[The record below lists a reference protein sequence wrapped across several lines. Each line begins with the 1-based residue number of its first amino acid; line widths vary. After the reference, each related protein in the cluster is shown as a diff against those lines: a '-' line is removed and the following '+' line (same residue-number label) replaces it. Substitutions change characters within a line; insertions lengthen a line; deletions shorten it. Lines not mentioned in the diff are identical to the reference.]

1 MKSTNNVLVVGGG
14 VAGLS
19 AAETLAD
26 FGWQVLLIEQ
36 QGHLGGH
43 SHHWACMATES
54 CNRCSACSVCD
65 RLRRVT
71 SNPRIR
77 IRTQARLVKLDGT
90 DGAFKATIEPA
101 ESTETVCRSHP
112 HLLLTA
118 PESVSLAKVVIA
130 TGFTPFDPAELPML
144 NYERFGAVMTIADVD
159 EYILQNRLSEFITDA
174 EDRVAFIQCV
184 GSRDRQRGRDYCSQ
198 FCCKASVR
206 LARKLLF
213 ERPDLKITIY
223 YIDLQVGGKE
233 FRTFFEEMQGKVRFV
248 QGTPAEI
255 LPAEEGPGLRVK
267 AFNPDINQVGYETH
281 DRIVLAVGQ
290 VAGPGPVGWPNGLT
304 SRSALTDSW
313 LSPNPGRVRSPAG
326 PVSISPALAAV
337 LRIQREVVFKQWR
350 SPPRSDVQQTRSKPR
365 VRFSQP
371 GVTMP
376 DKHKILV
383 FIAANSA
390 MQERLSTDRLVKEI
404 ADRGWV
410 VSTSQADPPHD
421 AIDALLES
429 CRKHQPDGIVVAGP
443 TSLLERVPG
452 LIEVEGR
459 TSVRPVPVNLV
470 ERCAFLHADNTEALS
485 SAMRQIEVAAARSV
499 SRQPIVF
506 EERAQQRVV
515 LVVGTGDSGA
525 RVADHLL
532 SYGLQVVVLAS
543 DAETRTPMPEKAEV
557 ILSGRLQALSGFPG
571 DFQAV
576 IAQPNGMLI
585 RRVGALVIAPEANR
599 GRPPLPDDVLSDER
613 VARLGEIA
621 ADDKGVGKGGIRSLA
636 FLLDLGGPE
645 SRAVAAEVRRL
656 ALEAV
661 DQGITVTVFYRHVA
675 VHGRTGQL
683 EYDKLRRTGV
693 RMIRYDRAPVV
704 KQQIRGLHIVGHD
717 MILGE
722 AEVEVTVDR
731 LIVTDPLL
739 PAPISGELAHLLNQP
754 VDREGFLQPANV
766 RHLPVGSPRK
776 GVYFAGSGHQD
787 LSENEARR
795 EAMAVSGQVA
805 ALLSGS
811 TVLAPKALVIHD
823 RESCAMCLTCLRS
836 CYHGAISLSDDGGTV
851 RFEPAACWECGI
863 CASVCPQKAITRLFS
878 PEAEL
883 RAAVE
888 AASKPI
894 EDEAPVIAFLCQN
907 SPLLALERAGRLGL
921 HLPRQV
927 VIIEVPCAG
936 YISQSEVLAA
946 LSAGA
951 DRVVVAACHE
961 DNCRSLHGSTSA
973 RDRSGQVMSDL
984 RGLGLPHERVTFAGV
999 AANEPYRLVDIITGV
1014 AAASNGKKEVAN
1026 A

>member
-1 MKSTNNVLVVGGG
+1 MSDK
-14 VAGLS
+14 
-19 AAETLAD
+19 
-26 FGWQVLLIEQ
+26 Q
-36 QGHLGGH
+36 
-43 SHHWACMATES
+43 
-54 CNRCSACSVCD
+54 
-65 RLRRVT
+65 
-71 SNPRIR
+71 
-77 IRTQARLVKLDGT
+77 
-90 DGAFKATIEPA
+90 
-101 ESTETVCRSHP
+101 
-112 HLLLTA
+112 
-118 PESVSLAKVVIA
+118 KV
-130 TGFTPFDPAELPML
+130 
-144 NYERFGAVMTIADVD
+144 
-159 EYILQNRLSEFITDA
+159 
-174 EDRVAFIQCV
+174 
-184 GSRDRQRGRDYCSQ
+184 
-198 FCCKASVR
+198 
-206 LARKLLF
+206 
-213 ERPDLKITIY
+213 
-223 YIDLQVGGKE
+223 
-233 FRTFFEEMQGKVRFV
+233 
-248 QGTPAEI
+248 
-255 LPAEEGPGLRVK
+255 
-267 AFNPDINQVGYETH
+267 
-281 DRIVLAVGQ
+281 
-290 VAGPGPVGWPNGLT
+290 
-304 SRSALTDSW
+304 
-313 LSPNPGRVRSPAG
+313 
-326 PVSISPALAAV
+326 
-337 LRIQREVVFKQWR
+337 
-350 SPPRSDVQQTRSKPR
+350 
-365 VRFSQP
+365 
-371 GVTMP
+371 
-376 DKHKILV
+376 LV

-410 VSTSQADPPHD
+410 VSTAVADPPYD
-421 AIDALLES
+421 AIDALLEC
-429 CRKHQPDGIVVAGP
+429 CRKQRPDGVVVAGP
-443 TSLLERVPG
+443 TSLLERLPSLVD
-452 LIEVEGR
+452 VEGR
-459 TSVRPVPVNLV
+459 ASLRPVPVNLV
-470 ERCAFLHADNTEALS
+470 ERCAFLYADSAEALA
-485 SAMRQIEVAAARSV
+485 SAVRQIEVAAARSV
-499 SRQPIVF
+499 SRQPIEL

-515 LVVGTGDSGA
+515 LVVGTGASGA
-525 RVADHLL
+525 RVANHLL
-532 SYGLQVVVLAS
+532 SYDLQVIAVAS
-543 DAETRTPMPEKAEV
+543 DAEPRTPIPEKVEL
-557 ILSGRLQALSGFPG
+557 IKSGRLQALSGFPG

-576 IAQPNGMLI
+576 IAQPNGTLI

-599 GRPPLPDDVLSDER
+599 GRPPLPDAVLSDER
-613 VARLGEIA
+613 VVRISKLAEGVEG
-621 ADDKGVGKGGIRSLA
+621 ADFGGIRTLA
-636 FLLDLGGPE
+636 FLLDLRGPE

-683 EYDKLRRTGV
+683 EYDKLRKSGV

-704 KQQIRGLHIVGHD
+704 EQQIRGLHIVGYD

-731 LIVTDPLL
+731 LIVTDPII

-795 EAMAVSGQVA
+795 EAIAVAGQVA

-811 TVLAPKALVIHD
+811 TMLAPKALVLHD

-888 AASKPI
+888 AAGKPI
-894 EDEAPVIAFLCQN
+894 KGESPVIAFLCQN
-907 SPLLALERAGRLGL
+907 SPVLALERAGRLGL
-921 HLPRQV
+921 QLPRQV

-946 LSAGA
+946 LNAGA

-984 RGLGLPHERVTFAGV
+984 KGIGLSYERVVFAGV
-999 AANEPYRLVDIITGV
+999 AANEPYRLIDIISGV
-1014 AAASNGKKEVAN
+1014 AAASNGKQEVAN